1 MGRCIWAS
9 LWKSGELFFFFF
21 FSRLQSTAKVSAP
34 QPEMPFSFSW
44 ETLSGRTSPCQ
55 HLRFSVSLAANLIW
69 CLFHHRVAVL
79 DKVTDFLL
87 FLGKLLIVGI
97 VGMRAFIFRPTLSGD
112 DWSFSSNPDWLL
124 IQTGI
129 FSFFFFSGRIKAVE
143 DAAPSLNY
151 YWVPI
156 LVSRFILAWNWL
168 AAHKW
173 KLADKHFHNLF
184 SLTFNK
190 YICL

>member
-1 MGRCIWAS
+1 MP
-9 LWKSGELFFFFF
+9 F
-21 FSRLQSTAKVSAP
+21 FS
-34 QPEMPFSFSW
+34 SW
-44 ETLSGRTSPCQ
+44 ETLSGRISSRQ
-55 HLRFSVSLAANLIW
+55 HLQFSVPFAANSIW

-97 VGMRAFIFRPTLSGD
+97 VGMWAFIFRPLLSGETIGD
-112 DWSFSSNPDWLL
+112 SHLNPDWLL
-124 IQTGI
+124 LQTGI

-156 LVSRFILAWNWL
+156 LVSRFILACNWP

-173 KLADKHFHNLF
+173 KLSDSYFSNLF
-184 SLTFNK
+184 SLTFKKCVCKQMLLDVWTKSQWLYKQN
-190 YICL
+190 IWVISNIFLHNGSDVLL